1 MFKLHVVQADYGD
14 CLILEYGSPDAPR
27 CILVDGGP
35 PTVYEQHLRQ
45 VLLERRQQGAKLDAV
60 VLTHIDDDHIVGLLD
75 LMADIHHQRTSGLPE
90 TIAIDQLWH
99 NTFSQTV
106 GPEIEARCAALLHQI
121 GTVPGLPTL
130 PSKATRSINHGDE
143 LTHHA
148 DALQIAINAAFAPQ
162 QHITLEQSQHPIR
175 FGTLTLRILGPD
187 QKSLSKL
194 RKQWIKWLQEHEKQ
208 AILGMHAPTPRAPA
222 KIDESVPNLSSI
234 LFLAEVDGK
243 TILLTGDGTS
253 DQVLRGLQYNH
264 LLDPTG
270 KLHVNVLKLPH
281 HANRRNVTK
290 GFFSTITA
298 DQYVVCANGRD
309 DNPDLTTLT
318 WLVDAARADKRPI
331 EIFAT
336 KESASIR
343 QLRLERPPDQYGYQ
357 FHIMPAGSHMTT
369 IELDA

>member
-14 CLILEYGSPDAPR
+14 SLILEYGALTAPR

-45 VLLERRQQGAKLDAV
+45 VLLERHQQGARLDAV
-60 VLTHIDDDHIVGLLD
+60 VLTHIDDDHIAGLLD
-75 LMADIHHQRTSGLPE
+75 LMSDIQNQRTSDLPE

-106 GPEIEARCAALLHQI
+106 GEEIEARCATLIHQT

-143 LTHHA
+143 LTHYA
-148 DALQIAINAAFAPQ
+148 DKLQIAINSAFAPQ
-162 QHITLEQSQHPIR
+162 PLITLEQAEHPIR

-194 RKQWIKWLQEHEKQ
+194 RKQWIKWLQEHEKK
-208 AILGMHAPTPRAPA
+208 ALLGMHVPTPRAPA

-253 DQVLRGLQYNH
+253 DQVIRGLQHIH

-281 HANRRNVTK
+281 HASRRNVKK
-290 GFFSTITA
+290 GFFPRLPPINMSCAPMVATII
-298 DQYVVCANGRD
+298 Q
-309 DNPDLTTLT
+309 
-318 WLVDAARADKRPI
+318 I
-331 EIFAT
+331 
-336 KESASIR
+336 
-343 QLRLERPPDQYGYQ
+343 
-357 FHIMPAGSHMTT
+357 
-369 IELDA
+369 